1 MFFNLSRLLIRYIEP
16 FSKIFAVQFLILLI
30 LGQNPDPNN
39 KKWYGSS
46 ITEYDTDPA
55 SLNMTKP
62 TSLTLKLL
70 KHSKKRNESVELF
83 CVITSIST
91 HPFSDKLSSGSMW
104 ILWRKIKEKLMKTS
118 QNPRVILDPYQIV
131 FILNVQPY
139 LTKYR
144 YRVPVSI
151 NKHYRW
157 YTGTSAFLPHFVVW
171 G

>member
-1 MFFNLSRLLIRYIEP
+1 M
-16 FSKIFAVQFLILLI
+16 
-30 LGQNPDPNN
+30 
-39 KKWYGSS
+39 
-46 ITEYDTDPA
+46 DPA

-151 NKHYRW
+151 NKHYR
-157 YTGTSAFLPHFVVW
+157 
-171 G
+171 